1 MPVKPFWFGVL
12 LVLVPAAAVADPAP
26 KVTPSPRSLQSP
38 ISQAVTLNGKT
49 FPAVTPYVAKVPPP
63 VRAFFVSASGPAGD
77 GSAEHPWT
85 DLQEAL
91 RALSPGDRL
100 TVRPGT
106 YAAEFRI
113 DKACRDG
120 SEGRPIQVFFD
131 GKAKLVPRGEL
142 AVISAG
148 RSHWYLSG
156 PFVEL
161 GQTANT
167 GISIDDDARGVTIDG
182 ARISGGAGPSIRV
195 GGETAGV
202 RIANSRIAKTR
213 LEEANPQGI
222 GIAIAAGARDVLI
235 TNNQMKD
242 NPGGSLRVLAPVGA
256 QRMAN
261 GVLVVSNTMR
271 DDASAAIGVEA
282 ADGIR
287 IVGNTILNAPD
298 MADTR
303 GIELGR
309 VDRAIVKWNH
319 VANCQVAIQVGGAGE
334 GGELRQPVD
343 VSIDHNY
350 LEDAYAMGTGIR
362 VDAANKARLVHNVVE
377 GAAEAIVVRGAP
389 PRTQALTVANNLV
402 VGISRLAFVLE
413 EPKAVRIF
421 DYNVFSP
428 AGDAVSVRYGKRE
441 VGLFQLLKEGVMPHS
456 KVAPGVRFANR
467 DLARVE
473 GAVTHEQGVAVSG
486 YAHRGAAPD
495 IGLDER

>member
-1 MPVKPFWFGVL
+1 
-12 LVLVPAAAVADPAP
+12 
-26 KVTPSPRSLQSP
+26 
-38 ISQAVTLNGKT
+38 
-49 FPAVTPYVAKVPPP
+49 
-63 VRAFFVSASGPAGD
+63 
-77 GSAEHPWT
+77 
-85 DLQEAL
+85 
-91 RALSPGDRL
+91 
-100 TVRPGT
+100 
-106 YAAEFRI
+106 
-113 DKACRDG
+113 
-120 SEGRPIQVFFD
+120 
-131 GKAKLVPRGEL
+131 
-142 AVISAG
+142 
-148 RSHWYLSG
+148 
-156 PFVEL
+156 
-161 GQTANT
+161 
-167 GISIDDDARGVTIDG
+167 
-182 ARISGGAGPSIRV
+182 
-195 GGETAGV
+195 
-202 RIANSRIAKTR
+202 
-213 LEEANPQGI
+213 
-222 GIAIAAGARDVLI
+222 
-235 TNNQMKD
+235 
-242 NPGGSLRVLAPVGA
+242 
-256 QRMAN
+256 
-261 GVLVVSNTMR
+261 
-271 DDASAAIGVEA
+271 
-282 ADGIR
+282 
-287 IVGNTILNAPD
+287 

-319 VANCQVAIQVGGAGE
+319 IANCQVAIQVGGAGE

-441 VGLFQLLKEGVMPHS
+441 VGLSQLLKEGVMAHS
-456 KVAPGVRFANR
+456 KMAPGVRFANR